1 MWEILH
7 LKIKKTK
14 LVVSMKIQVKGTG
27 TVYCQHSFRQDYK
40 NKVLVLKK
48 KKRTEPQ
55 AICYALLANTVSF
68 LTSVSQLIKEA

>member
-14 LVVSMKIQVKGTG
+14 LVVSMKIQVKGTE

-48 KKRTEPQ
+48 KKEQNLSPSVMLCWPILSPFSHQ
-55 AICYALLANTVSF
+55 F
-68 LTSVSQLIKEA
+68 LS

>member
-14 LVVSMKIQVKGTG
+14 LVVSMKIQVKGTE

-48 KKRTEPQ
+48 KKNRTSGH
-55 AICYALLANTVSF
+55 LLCFVGQYCLLSHISFSAN
-68 LTSVSQLIKEA
+68 